1 MLFEMK
7 AIARL
12 SCLGPL
18 LASLFGSPVE
28 AVGSPPFNPTPQKT
42 AIMREAVKRINLAIE
57 SKLEEKQISYNTP
70 LNDYL
75 FVRRIYVDLTGTIP
89 TYEQVTSFVRN
100 KDPYK
105 RTRLVNQLLA
115 SEGYVSH
122 TYNYFADMLRIQTKM
137 PGSNLRADPF
147 VAWPVDAVWC

>member
-1 MLFEMK
+1 M
-7 AIARL
+7 
-12 SCLGPL
+12 
-18 LASLFGSPVE
+18 
-28 AVGSPPFNPTPQKT
+28 
-42 AIMREAVKRINLAIE
+42 
-57 SKLEEKQISYNTP
+57 
-70 LNDYL
+70 
-75 FVRRIYVDLTGTIP
+75 DLTGTIP

-122 TYNYFADMLRIQTKM
+122 TYNYFADMLRIQTRM

-147 VAWPVDAVWC
+147 VAWLKDSLHQDKPYNHIVYEMVSASGRLHENPAVGYHLRDNGMKLDHVAFMGKVGMTSRS